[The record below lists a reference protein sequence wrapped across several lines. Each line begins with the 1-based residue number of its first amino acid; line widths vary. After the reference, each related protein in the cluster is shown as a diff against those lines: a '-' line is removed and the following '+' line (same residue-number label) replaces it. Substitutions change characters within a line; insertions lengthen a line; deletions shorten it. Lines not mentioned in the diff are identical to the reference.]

1 MFQVHSLMITELE
14 IQNVIRENFR
24 SINNFI

>member
-1 MFQVHSLMITELE
+1 MFQVHSLMIIELE